1 MNARTL
7 AACLT
12 VAIACASIAA
22 QEVRIALPSPLGNAL
37 ADAIRDAAQVADG
50 DAVTFRVVEERELA
64 AGDAQR
70 ATLLIASG
78 PTLLAAQRRTVCA
91 DLGAVSGIAPT
102 LRMSR
107 DGRAALPWSM
117 SYVACGAIDAI
128 APSGSPASS
137 WESLALAYAVGDRMC
152 IVDPVAD
159 RGPWLLAMHETMQ
172 KGGGESAVY
181 GVWTAM
187 DARIGA
193 FAVDY
198 ESMLRRLVAEP
209 SMLAVLPTSMAAA
222 DPRSAPMQ
230 TRPLSYALPIGLA
243 VRDGDGR
250 DAAIALLAKIL
261 EPRAEASIR
270 ERMAFLIASAGDVDV
285 PADAI
290 EPAFTHFAQRIQG
303 QGRRVERIAD
313 WIDYVSFGLLACALF
328 AFWIR
333 QRRGEPK

>member
-1 MNARTL
+1 MNARTPL
-7 AACLT
+7 ACLA

-22 QEVRIALPSPLGNAL
+22 QEVCIALPSPLADSL
-37 ADAIRDAAQVADG
+37 AAAIKDAAQIKDG
-50 DAVTFRVVEERELA
+50 AAVTFRVVEERELA

-70 ATLLIASG
+70 ATLLIANG
-78 PTLLAAQRRTVCA
+78 PTLLAAQRRTLCA
-91 DLGAVSGIAPT
+91 DLGAVSDIAPS

-117 SYVACGAIDAI
+117 SYEACGAIDAI
-128 APSGSPASS
+128 APSGSSVSS
-137 WESLALAYAVGDRMC
+137 WESLALAYALGDRMC

-159 RGPWLLAMHETMQ
+159 RGPWLLAMHETMR
-172 KGGGESAVY
+172 KGGGESSVF

-187 DARIGA
+187 DARIGTYA
-193 FAVDY
+193 ADY

-209 SMLAVLPTSMAAA
+209 SMLAVLPTSVAAV

-230 TRPLSYALPIGLA
+230 KRPLSFALPIGLA
-243 VRDGDGR
+243 VRDGEGR
-250 DAAIALLAKIL
+250 EAAIALLVKIL

-270 ERMAFLIASAGDVDV
+270 ERMAFLSASAGDVDV
-285 PADAI
+285 PADAVQ
-290 EPAFTHFAQRIQG
+290 PAFTHFAQRIQG

-313 WIDYVSFGLLACALF
+313 WIDYVSFGLLGCALF